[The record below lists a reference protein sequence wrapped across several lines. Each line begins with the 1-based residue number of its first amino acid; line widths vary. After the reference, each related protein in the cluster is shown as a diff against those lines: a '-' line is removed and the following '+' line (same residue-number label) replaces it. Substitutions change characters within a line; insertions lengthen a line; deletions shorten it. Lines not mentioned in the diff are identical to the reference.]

1 MKVRIFEVIYN
12 EQVCNLIYIQDLT
25 LFYRDVE
32 NEKKNEKLLIANACI
47 SEELAVPQKTVIML
61 SKQLIETCHECQR
74 ETLQAI

>member
-1 MKVRIFEVIYN
+1 MFN
-12 EQVCNLIYIQDLT
+12 DQVCNLVYIQDLT

-47 SEELAVPQKTVIML
+47 SEELAVPQKAVIML
-61 SKQLIETCHECQR
+61 SKQLIETCHESQS